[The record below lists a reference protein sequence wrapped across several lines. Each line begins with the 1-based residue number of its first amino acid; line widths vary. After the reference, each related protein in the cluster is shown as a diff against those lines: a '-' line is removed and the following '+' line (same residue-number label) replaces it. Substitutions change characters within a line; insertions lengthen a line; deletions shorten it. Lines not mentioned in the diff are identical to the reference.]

1 MCPDCCPV
9 HGSIVA
15 DFYMCATQSVS
26 VCSRHTHGV
35 MVSGPVLL
43 GGRLME
49 YELSLGKIDELT
61 DSNIR

>member
-1 MCPDCCPV
+1 
-9 HGSIVA
+9 
-15 DFYMCATQSVS
+15 MCATQSVS

-43 GGRLME
+43 GGKLME